1 MKEAERKTF
10 GGDGAD
16 STRLTLIETRLPQY
30 AVQDD
35 AVLDCQEC
43 KLANSVSLK
52 EMASSMRKFE
62 GGDKRSAVQ
71 ARLYRIFE
79 YLAIVL

>member
-1 MKEAERKTF
+1 MWESIAQMTTKMFPERRGTCIPIIVHQ
-10 GGDGAD
+10 GYVYVNY
-16 STRLTLIETRLPQY
+16 ST
-30 AVQDD
+30 
-35 AVLDCQEC
+35 
-43 KLANSVSLK
+43 NSVSLK

-62 GGDKRSAVQ
+62 GGEKRSVVQ